1 MQIEFKYLI
10 YINLKYIELNINKN
24 IIKLKLEKKIISFI
38 SCNIIVEWFS
48 KPSLSKADHPYVEKR
63 SRGSGHP
70 LEVRFG

>member
-38 SCNIIVEWFS
+38 SCNIIVE
-48 KPSLSKADHPYVEKR
+48 
-63 SRGSGHP
+63 
-70 LEVRFG
+70 